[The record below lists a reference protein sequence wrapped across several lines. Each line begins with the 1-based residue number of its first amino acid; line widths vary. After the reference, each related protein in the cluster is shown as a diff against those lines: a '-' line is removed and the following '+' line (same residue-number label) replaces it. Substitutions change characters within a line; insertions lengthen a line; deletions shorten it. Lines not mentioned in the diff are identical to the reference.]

1 MPPLLLGTSLLNDV
15 ERFDPAQ
22 LQQRLDCRVHWVVCQ
37 YFPLAKLYRCYGTT
51 ELYRRYGAAETLP
64 VLRCALQ
71 TVQRLEYVCPANVD
85 AQLPSA
91 VAGVESCLRKANT
104 TTVRHATL
112 LDALGTSLAWQPAL
126 RAAAESDAGLNGW
139 IEHFFEAAA
148 AADATFSDPMSV
160 TQLMTA
166 QVRLS
171 AALVASDVG
180 HAAHDGSYAP
190 QRNVA
195 CIRCR
200 SRSS

>member
-1 MPPLLLGTSLLNDV
+1 MSRDLTLHSSSKDWIVGFTGWFANT
-15 ERFDPAQ
+15 F
-22 LQQRLDCRVHWVVCQ
+22 RLPNFTGATVRPSFTGATVR
-37 YFPLAKLYRCYGTT
+37 PKLYRC
-51 ELYRRYGAAETLP
+51 YGAAETLP